1 MSMDRRHTAALV
13 ERIARVREV
22 QAEQSLSH
30 ALARESEQRLLAE
43 TSATR
48 LQSTERGLM
57 ALVASERLDLPRA
70 VLYQDLASAQQVT
83 LASEQQT
90 LKEREEVR
98 VVHADDLT
106 RKSHYRDRASLRAG
120 EATRAYRLTWER
132 KDAEGLVELWVLR
145 GLRRTSHE

>member
-1 MSMDRRHTAALV
+1 MSVDRRDTTALV

-22 QAEQSLSH
+22 QAKQSLSH

-43 TSATR
+43 ASATR
-48 LQSTERGLM
+48 LQSTEQGLM
-57 ALVASERLDLPRA
+57 ALVASERLDLSRTA
-70 VLYQDLASAQQVT
+70 LYQDLASAQQVT
-83 LASEQQT
+83 LASEQQV
-90 LKEREEVR
+90 LKEREEARTVR
-98 VVHADDLT
+98 ADDLT

-120 EATRAYRLTWER
+120 EAARAYRLTGER